1 MRNNLSKT
9 FRLRL
14 YLHFLVCSLIVINP
28 FAAAHAANTVDKDAE
43 EIVRHA
49 DAIRFPQTSFQT
61 DVTIKSR
68 SASGNEQI
76 FKYRILSRGN
86 DKTLVQ
92 TTAPPT
98 DRGQILL
105 MAGHDLWVYMP
116 TISQPV
122 RLPLSQRLTGQVAN
136 GDLARANFTGDY
148 KPKIL
153 RTENINNQNYYVL
166 ELNAVNHSVT
176 YHRVIYWV
184 NSSNSRPYKA
194 EFYSLSGR
202 LMKTCLYQK
211 FEPMAGKL
219 RPTRLIMT
227 DALHRGEQ
235 SILDYSDLHL
245 RNLPDKFFTKDY
257 LKKLD

>member
-1 MRNNLSKT
+1 MSIKLSKT
-9 FRLRL
+9 FRLQM
-14 YLHFLVCSLIVINP
+14 YFLACLLMTAKP
-28 FAAAHAANTVDKDAE
+28 FTAVQAANTSTITAE
-43 EIVRHA
+43 QIVRQA
-49 DAIRFPQTSFQT
+49 DAVRFPQTSFQA
-61 DVTIKSR
+61 DVTITSH
-68 SASGNEQI
+68 STSGSDQV

-86 DKTLVQ
+86 DKTLVM

-148 KPKIL
+148 KPKII
-153 RTENINNQNYYVL
+153 RTDNINDQNYYVL
-166 ELNAVNHSVT
+166 ELTAVNHSVT

-194 EFYSLSGR
+194 KFYSLSGR

-211 FEPMAGKL
+211 FKPMAGKL
-219 RPTRLIMT
+219 RPTRLVMT
-227 DALHRGEQ
+227 DALHSDEQ
-235 SILDYSDLHL
+235 SVLEYSDLHL
-245 RNLPDKFFTKDY
+245 RNLPDKYFTKDY